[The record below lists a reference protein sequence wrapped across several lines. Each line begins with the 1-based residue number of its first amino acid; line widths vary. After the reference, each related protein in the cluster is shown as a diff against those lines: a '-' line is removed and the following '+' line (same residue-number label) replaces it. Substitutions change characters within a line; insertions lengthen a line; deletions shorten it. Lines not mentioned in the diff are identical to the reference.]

1 MSLATSLGSTRFPS
15 IADRRA
21 ATLSVRRNPNPCR
34 IVSGPTAANPAL
46 MVLPPA
52 PRVSRSVGNPY
63 GSEHAPALETG
74 SVVKLLVT
82 PALRTATG
90 TKQPLTQIGR
100 APCRGRE
107 QIS

>member
-34 IVSGPTAANPAL
+34 IGRSHTAANPAL

-74 SVVKLLVT
+74 SVVKLHI
-82 PALRTATG
+82 PPPLRTATG
-90 TKQPLTQIGR
+90 PKQPLTPSGTPKLI
-100 APCRGRE
+100 
-107 QIS
+107 

>member
-1 MSLATSLGSTRFPS
+1 MSLAMSLGSTRLPS
-15 IADRRA
+15 TADRLA
-21 ATLSVRRNPNPCR
+21 ATLSVRRNPNPCK

-46 MVLPPA
+46 MVLPLA

-82 PALRTATG
+82 PALETATG
-90 TKQPLTQIGR
+90 TKQPLSLIH
-100 APCRGRE
+100 
-107 QIS
+107 